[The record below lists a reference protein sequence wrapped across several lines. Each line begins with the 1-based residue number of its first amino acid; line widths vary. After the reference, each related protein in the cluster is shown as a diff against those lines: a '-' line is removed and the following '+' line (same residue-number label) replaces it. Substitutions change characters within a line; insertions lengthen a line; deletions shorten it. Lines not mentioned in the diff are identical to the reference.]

1 MASAPAYV
9 HTVEDMQTFECVPDQ
24 RSNGWVANQPV
35 VCPFEQTRQR
45 EPRAEPHESD
55 AELTAR
61 FERDAV
67 PLLDVLY
74 GSASRMTRNRNDAED
89 LVQDTMLRAYRQFR
103 QFRDGTHLKAW
114 LFRIMRNIWID
125 KYHMTLRRPPEQLS
139 DEISDWQHA
148 AWRRHTSMGDGS
160 AEVEALETLP
170 DYEIVDALDALSN
183 SQRMVVYYA
192 DVCGYRYKEI
202 AEIMEIPIGTVMS
215 RLYHARRRLRILL
228 ADVALQRGL
237 TRERAS

>member
-1 MASAPAYV
+1 MASAPTHV
-9 HTVEDMQTFECVPDQ
+9 HTVGDMPEFEAVPDQ
-24 RSNGWVANQPV
+24 
-35 VCPFEQTRQR
+35 T
-45 EPRAEPHESD
+45 EPEESD

-61 FERDAV
+61 FERDAI

-74 GSASRMTRNRNDAED
+74 GGALRMTRNRTDAED
-89 LVQDTMLRAYRQFR
+89 LLQETMLRAYSHFR
-103 QFRDGTHLKAW
+103 QFREGTHPKAW

-139 DEISDWQHA
+139 DQITDWPHA

-160 AEVEALETLP
+160 AEVEALERLP

-202 AEIMEIPIGTVMS
+202 AAIMDIPIGTVMS
-215 RLYHARRRLRILL
+215 RLHHARRHLRILL

>member
-1 MASAPAYV
+1 MASAPTYV
-9 HTVEDMQTFECVPDQ
+9 STVEDMSKFEAAPDQ
-24 RSNGWVANQPV
+24 RSNSWVADPPL
-35 VCPFEQTRQR
+35 VCHFEQTQPR
-45 EPRAEPHESD
+45 EPRAQSDESA

-67 PLLDVLY
+67 PFLDVLY
-74 GSASRMTRNRNDAED
+74 GSAVRMTRNRGDAED

-114 LFRIMRNIWID
+114 LLRIMRNIWID

-139 DEISDWQHA
+139 DEITDWQHA